1 MVNTKS
7 ISLRIDPELLGWAKK
22 EAHRREQT
30 FSAMVRDVLGAQ
42 KAREEKGVA
51 GTAGRKGVKRG
62 SVRVMVNHGHRR

>member
-1 MVNTKS
+1 MKVVS
-7 ISLRIDPELLGWAKK
+7 VRMDSDLAAWAKK

-30 FSAMVRDVLGAQ
+30 FSAMVRDVLVAQ